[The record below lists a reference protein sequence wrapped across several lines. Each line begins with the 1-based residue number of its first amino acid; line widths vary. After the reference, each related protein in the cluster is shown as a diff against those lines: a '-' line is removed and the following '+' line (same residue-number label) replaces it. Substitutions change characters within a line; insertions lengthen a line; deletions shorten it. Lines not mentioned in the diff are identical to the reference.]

1 MKTAV
6 VYYSMSGNTKLIAEK
21 IAGDLNAD
29 LIEIFPENSY
39 PDKGFRKY
47 FWGGKSAV
55 MGDKPKLMPYEFS
68 ADKYDTIVFGTP
80 VWAATFTPPIRTF
93 IEENKA
99 ELSDKDI
106 AVFMCQSGSGADKAI
121 SKLIKLL
128 ERDTLKAQLI
138 LVDPKD
144 KPNSENDSMIKEFCK
159 ALG

>member
-55 MGDKPKLMPYEFS
+55 MGESERFRCRQGYKQ
-68 ADKYDTIVFGTP
+68 A
-80 VWAATFTPPIRTF
+80 
-93 IEENKA
+93 NKA
-99 ELSDKDI
+99 
-106 AVFMCQSGSGADKAI
+106 FGA
-121 SKLIKLL
+121 
-128 ERDTLKAQLI
+128 
-138 LVDPKD
+138 
-144 KPNSENDSMIKEFCK
+144 
-159 ALG
+159 

>member
-68 ADKYDTIVFGTP
+68 ADKYDTIVGERG
-80 VWAATFTPPIRTF
+80 VGLSG
-93 IEENKA
+93 ENKA

>member
-1 MKTAV
+1 
-6 VYYSMSGNTKLIAEK
+6 MSGNTKLIAEK

-99 ELSDKDI
+99 ELSGGRAGHPGKWRKGLYQDNQQLLREQGI
-106 AVFMCQSGSGADKAI
+106 RTIYGAA
-121 SKLIKLL
+121 
-128 ERDTLKAQLI
+128 ER
-138 LVDPKD
+138 
-144 KPNSENDSMIKEFCK
+144 
-159 ALG
+159 